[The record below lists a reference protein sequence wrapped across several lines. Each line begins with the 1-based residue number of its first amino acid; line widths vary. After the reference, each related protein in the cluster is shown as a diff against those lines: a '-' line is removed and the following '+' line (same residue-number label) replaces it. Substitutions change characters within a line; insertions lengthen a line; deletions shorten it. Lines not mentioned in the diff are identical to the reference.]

1 MSFLNLYL
9 LLVISLILSKFYNG
23 FYYFS
28 FFILN
33 LPLIFYDIKKFGFF
47 SVKGIIASFL
57 LSALYLPFLN
67 FSVFPTNQVV
77 QILAEEIFF
86 RGYIQNELLK
96 IYNPFKSIVLS
107 SILFMVAHLILNPS
121 IFSGLTIFPSIIFG
135 YLYFYSKSVI
145 SSFIFHLFSNWFF
158 LSQFSN

>member
-1 MSFLNLYL
+1 M
-9 LLVISLILSKFYNG
+9 
-23 FYYFS
+23 
-28 FFILN
+28 
-33 LPLIFYDIKKFGFF
+33 
-47 SVKGIIASFL
+47 